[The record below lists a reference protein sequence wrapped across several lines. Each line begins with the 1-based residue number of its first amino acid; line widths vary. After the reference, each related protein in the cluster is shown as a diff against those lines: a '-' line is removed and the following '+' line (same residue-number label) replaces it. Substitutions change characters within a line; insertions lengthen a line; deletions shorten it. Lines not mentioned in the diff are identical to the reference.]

1 MILQHHIIIYHF
13 NSKQNNKNYYSQSGV
28 WISTT
33 NPLTNTVDVNSR
45 FQPFVN
51 SHLTSSFTSLS
62 QTLPSTTTTTTN
74 IDDFN
79 NSIVDGNSKLNALGL
94 GGGEGGGGNTNNTLT
109 GNDNVT
115 TTTTTNSTSGF

>member
-1 MILQHHIIIYHF
+1 M
-13 NSKQNNKNYYSQSGV
+13 
-28 WISTT
+28 
-33 NPLTNTVDVNSR
+33 TNTADVNSR
-45 FQPFVN
+45 FQPFGQH

-79 NSIVDGNSKLNALGL
+79 NSIVDGNSISSKLNALGL
-94 GGGEGGGGNTNNTLT
+94 GGGGGGGGGNTNNTLT

-115 TTTTTNSTSGF
+115 TTTTTNSTSGFDNSSTSGSGIWGPK